1 MTELAEQDTA
11 TSEQLATSER
21 IEESLDFSLF
31 QQ

>member
-11 TSEQLATSER
+11 TSEQLVTSEG
-21 IEESLDFSLF
+21 IEELLDFSLF